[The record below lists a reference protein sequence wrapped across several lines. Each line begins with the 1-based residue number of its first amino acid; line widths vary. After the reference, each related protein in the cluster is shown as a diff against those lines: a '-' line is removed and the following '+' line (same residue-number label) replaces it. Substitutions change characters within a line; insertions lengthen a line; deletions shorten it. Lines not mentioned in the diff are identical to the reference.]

1 MKTALKHKLYY
12 LMPYNDLDNLYFTFE
27 LSTKFCLKF
36 RIQRKPSE
44 GEQGNKH
51 LSQFLEAELIQ
62 YCKV

>member
-1 MKTALKHKLYY
+1 
-12 LMPYNDLDNLYFTFE
+12 MPYNDLDNLYFTFE